1 MSGNFKYLQIVNEL
15 SQFENLCK
23 TTRDNLRA
31 ATIARD
37 KEVLKQQQLIEIKSK
52 FTANNVSLKQKA
64 KTKKKTIIIL
74 KHIFRRLYFYI
85 VVLFTFIILISPY

>member
-1 MSGNFKYLQIVNEL
+1 MKYLQIVNEL

-23 TTRDNLRA
+23 TARDNLRA

-52 FTANNVSLKQKA
+52 FTANNVSLKKQSK
-64 KTKKKTIIIL
+64 KQTK
-74 KHIFRRLYFYI
+74 
-85 VVLFTFIILISPY
+85 LFVISISNF